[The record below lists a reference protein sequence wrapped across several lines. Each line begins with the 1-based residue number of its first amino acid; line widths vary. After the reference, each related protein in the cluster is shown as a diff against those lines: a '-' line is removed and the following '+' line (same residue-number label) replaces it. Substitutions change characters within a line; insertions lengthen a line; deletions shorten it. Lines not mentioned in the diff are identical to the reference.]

1 MKKGFKRFLSG
12 ALATVM
18 AVAGM
23 TIGMATSA
31 MAADYEYG
39 TVTQT
44 SETVKEWGFTTNMPS
59 GNSNQNLVTG
69 DTINGSITITAT
81 GSKANS
87 LKRASGDN
95 CLSIQP
101 DGAFSIPV
109 PANSTGTIYIQA
121 TSGNE
126 ERNVSFE
133 DGTETKTLIM
143 NTSTTGNS
151 ATFTAAATSSGGITL
166 TAAGGECKIGLI
178 RITLDDDFSF
188 GEVTTY
194 NWTLDIT
201 GLTDVPADG
210 LALGSGTTTTLNNTL
225 SYSGSGYELKAEYE
239 NISDATTGVTVVG
252 TNVTVKPTDEWFNAV
267 APKTYVSIEPSVS
280 GNTKVYNFVQSDDSE
295 KYLVSVNDTSKSDS
309 TAYADFGGK
318 NGTDNDCYV
327 ILDTKGAKL
336 YDDSSS
342 ASTMLVIPYTATSG
356 KVTVSGS
363 VTPTNGTGSKWMLVD
378 LGCVSVTTDKNKN
391 VVLASNNDASY
402 DVNAGAIGNKT
413 VTYEVTV
420 DLDAKTASG
429 TIINGDITQ
438 TFTDVELGEDSINN
452 IIFITNGSGNVT
464 SGNDR
469 ALTIPSVTITTEAVS
484 GPVITKTTTGDGV
497 AVLTDGT
504 NNYVVSIVT
513 RENAEL
519 FNTLNQALTTGG
531 NVNATDTVYESIEI
545 GGSIYTAT
553 DFYDNANEDD
563 YLFASIIANDNA
575 TDAETV
581 ISNIQSGITTVLSNE
596 NN

>member
-1 MKKGFKRFLSG
+1 M
-12 ALATVM
+12 
-18 AVAGM
+18 
-23 TIGMATSA
+23 
-31 MAADYEYG
+31 DYNYE
-39 TVTQT
+39 
-44 SETVKEWGFTTNMPS
+44 
-59 GNSNQNLVTG
+59 
-69 DTINGSITITAT
+69 TIT
-81 GSKANS
+81 
-87 LKRASGDN
+87 D
-95 CLSIQP
+95 
-101 DGAFSIPV
+101 
-109 PANSTGTIYIQA
+109 STA
-121 TSGNE
+121 
-126 ERNVSFE
+126 
-133 DGTETKTLIM
+133 
-143 NTSTTGNS
+143 
-151 ATFTAAATSSGGITL
+151 
-166 TAAGGECKIGLI
+166 
-178 RITLDDDFSF
+178 
-188 GEVTTY
+188 
-194 NWTLDIT
+194 
-201 GLTDVPADG
+201 
-210 LALGSGTTTTLNNTL
+210 
-225 SYSGSGYELKAEYE
+225 
-239 NISDATTGVTVVG
+239 GVTVNG
-252 TNVTVKPTDEWFNAV
+252 TNVTVAPTDDWFDVDDRNFVEVKPTVD
-267 APKTYVSIEPSVS
+267 
-280 GNTKVYNFVQSDDSE
+280 GNTTVYNFVQESDGVDR
-295 KYLVSVNDTSKSDS
+295 YLTSVNTPDKTEA
-309 TAYADFGGK
+309 TAYTAFGGS
-318 NGTDNDCYV
+318 NGNDVDGYV
-327 ILDTKGAKL
+327 ILDSEGAKL
-336 YDDSSS
+336 YDDSST

-469 ALTIPSVTITTEAVS
+469 ALTIPSVTITTEAAS